1 MSATPFQR
9 CGCATVTS
17 EDITNGFI
25 KQIES
30 GVIHPDHMAAVL
42 YAMHAA
48 LMDRFELVA
57 QWLPADLE
65 MVADTMV
72 KAISLASVSNEE
84 EEEKPPRQCDEEGA
98 VQRFEAW
105 MKEVVS

>member
-1 MSATPFQR
+1 MNAAPFQR

-25 KQIES
+25 KQIER
-30 GVIHPDHMAAVL
+30 GVIHPEHMAAVL
-42 YAMHAA
+42 YAMHGA

-72 KAISLASVSNEE
+72 NAIRLAETSNENE
-84 EEEKPPRQCDEEGA
+84 E
-98 VQRFEAW
+98 VQ
-105 MKEVVS
+105 V